1 MQQPKKNNH
10 SVSVKIY
17 RGSLRFG
24 KWLALSL
31 LTVITV
37 IVVLEFALAVITT
50 AIGQNVTVA
59 SAIIETSMITALT
72 VLLFTKWSVYHMWQ
86 QFFAKLL
93 ARTAKMQ
100 LVRER
105 QAAARKAAKKTAKQ
119 KKAAK

>member
-72 VLLFTKWSVYHMWQ
+72 VLLFTKWSVYRMWQ

-93 ARTAKMQ
+93 ARTAKIQ

-105 QAAARKAAKKTAKQ
+105 QAAARKTAKKTTKQ

>member
-1 MQQPKKNNH
+1 MQQPKKNNY

-72 VLLFTKWSVYHMWQ
+72 VLLFTKWSVYRMWQ

-105 QAAARKAAKKTAKQ
+105 QTAARKAAKKIAKQ

>member
-72 VLLFTKWSVYHMWQ
+72 VLLFTKWSVYRMWQ

-93 ARTAKMQ
+93 ARTAKIQ

>member
-72 VLLFTKWSVYHMWQ
+72 VLLFTKWSVYRMWQ
-86 QFFAKLL
+86 QFFSKLL

-119 KKAAK
+119 KKVAK

>member
-1 MQQPKKNNH
+1 MQQSKKNNY

-72 VLLFTKWSVYHMWQ
+72 VLLFTKWSVYRMWQ

-105 QAAARKAAKKTAKQ
+105 QTAARKAAKKIAKQ

>member
-72 VLLFTKWSVYHMWQ
+72 VLLFTKWSVYRMWQ

-105 QAAARKAAKKTAKQ
+105 QSAARKAAKKTAKQ

>member
-1 MQQPKKNNH
+1 MQQPKKNNY

-72 VLLFTKWSVYHMWQ
+72 VLLFTKWSVYRMWQ

>member
-72 VLLFTKWSVYHMWQ
+72 VLLFTKWSVYRMWQ

-93 ARTAKMQ
+93 VRTAKMQ

>member
-72 VLLFTKWSVYHMWQ
+72 VLLFTKWSVYRMWQ

>member
-1 MQQPKKNNH
+1 MQQKNNH

-17 RGSLRFG
+17 RGSLRFA

-72 VLLFTKWSVYHMWQ
+72 VLLFTKWNVYQMWR

-93 ARTAKMQ
+93 VRTAKIQ
-100 LVRER
+100 SVRTR
-105 QAAARKAAKKTAKQ
+105 QAAVRKAAKKTVKQ
-119 KKAAK
+119 KKTAK

>member
-1 MQQPKKNNH
+1 MQQKNNH

-17 RGSLRFG
+17 RGSLRFA

-72 VLLFTKWSVYHMWQ
+72 VLLFTKWNVYQMWR

-93 ARTAKMQ
+93 VRTAKIQ
-100 LVRER
+100 SVRTH
-105 QAAARKAAKKTAKQ
+105 QAAVRKAAKKTAKQ